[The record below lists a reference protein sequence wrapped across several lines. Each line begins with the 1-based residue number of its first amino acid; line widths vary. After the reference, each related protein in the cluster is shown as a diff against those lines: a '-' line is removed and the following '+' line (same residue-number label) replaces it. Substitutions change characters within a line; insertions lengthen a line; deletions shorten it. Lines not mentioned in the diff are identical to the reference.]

1 MCSVNNCVTI
11 QTHAYTQHIWEQNY
25 MCFCAAY
32 WYNRTIADVCVCVI
46 CRWGDWCHSN
56 IAVMPIAT
64 HTNPT
69 YQFQGVCGVCGAWG
83 VCVCVRCVGCVWMWG
98 VWDVCGWGMC
108 GMWEARNK
116 DWSHTMLAC
125 CQRWL
130 TQHAAITIKG
140 NYIYYKPNSQ
150 SQAKNNLCNN
160 NTTPHIST

>member
-1 MCSVNNCVTI
+1 MCSANNCVTI

-32 WYNRTIADVCVCVI
+32 WYNRTTADVCVCVI
-46 CRWGDWCHSN
+46 CRWEQHCYSVTGVTATLQWCPSQH
-56 IAVMPIAT
+56 ILIP
-64 HTNPT
+64 HTS
-69 YQFQGVCGVCGAWG
+69 FKVCG

-98 VWDVCGWGMC
+98 VWDVCGCWMC

-140 NYIYYKPNSQ
+140 NNIYYKP
-150 SQAKNNLCNN
+150 K
-160 NTTPHIST
+160 TTCVIITQIHT